1 MPFLIS
7 QNKSLLKN
15 SLNLNDYSLMRY
27 NRLDKKDKKL
37 FKGLFRGYK
46 KRFKLEDIEKVFN

>member
-1 MPFLIS
+1 
-7 QNKSLLKN
+7 
-15 SLNLNDYSLMRY
+15 MRY
-27 NRLDKKDKKL
+27 NRLDKEDKKL